1 MTIWSILA
9 YWHCAPESFWFWF
22 YINAMQI
29 IRSFLSLFWY
39 LKLLMKWFSSWQQLH
54 IFNDTPDHF
63 LTIKTWRRS
72 VCHQILPLLLLRTLD
87 AAAERSSTMIFLTR
101 HEMMSVTFTDGSKS
115 AEKKRKKNP
124 PTPRQAVVAGC
135 GGGGGVGSH
144 VWMSHRTVKCE
155 HTFADATKFQFNT
168 SNYTSLMEKTTVTM
182 AQRRGRG
189 AVMTFGRVKAAAS
202 PRIVTYL
209 N

>member
-1 MTIWSILA
+1 
-9 YWHCAPESFWFWF
+9 
-22 YINAMQI
+22 
-29 IRSFLSLFWY
+29 
-39 LKLLMKWFSSWQQLH
+39 
-54 IFNDTPDHF
+54 
-63 LTIKTWRRS
+63 
-72 VCHQILPLLLLRTLD
+72 
-87 AAAERSSTMIFLTR
+87 MIFLTR

-144 VWMSHRTVKCE
+144 VWMSHHTVKCE

-182 AQRRGRG
+182 AQRRGRWSRDDIWPCQNCG
-189 AVMTFGRVKAAAS
+189 FTSHRYIFKLTEEERLWEGRGSRRFPPKKQ
-202 PRIVTYL
+202 RL
-209 N
+209 NKMHLNKMWILDHLKPTHWI